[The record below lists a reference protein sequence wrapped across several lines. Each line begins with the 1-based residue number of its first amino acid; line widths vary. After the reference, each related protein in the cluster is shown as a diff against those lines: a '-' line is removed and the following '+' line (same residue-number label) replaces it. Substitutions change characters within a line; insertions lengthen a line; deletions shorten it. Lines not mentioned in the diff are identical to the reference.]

1 MNNGGRVETISQ
13 ALMQTVQEAG
23 KALQSHLRAHAVNA
37 TCVGILS
44 GAGEVIALD
53 DRSFLG
59 GLGIG
64 AKRVLDHIGNNLRRG
79 DIVITNDPYS
89 GAISLRHIF
98 LLCPVYGVSP
108 EPVAILVAQAKV
120 PDVGGAVARGRA
132 HGATELLAEGVR
144 ITPVRLRRHG
154 KSDHGLLET
163 ILLNSRE
170 PEEFRCAII
179 GMRNAVESVEI
190 SLRKLLEE
198 FGDSAVGAVFDEVLE
213 RAAGEARMLLRRI
226 PDASASA
233 GRLLPGDGTGRDDL
247 LVSVTVQKDGNRLV
261 LNFSQTG
268 PQSTRFVNSSFANTW
283 KCATSPFALRLEGSG
298 PVNGG
303 TLRCLEI
310 KANEGSLVCPTL
322 PAPTGW
328 GVLCPGAEIFDVV
341 NEALHSLLADEVDLR
356 HPPSLNT
363 TPPGDYDGLA
373 ALLANKA

>member
-1 MNNGGRVETISQ
+1 MNNGGTVETISHGLTQ
-13 ALMQTVQEAG
+13 AVQGAG
-23 KALQSHLRAHAVNA
+23 KVLQRAHANND
-37 TCVGILS
+37 TCVGLLS

-53 DRSFLG
+53 EHAYLG
-59 GLGIG
+59 GLAVG
-64 AKRVLDHIGNNLRRG
+64 AKRVLDHIGSNLRRG

-89 GAISLRHIF
+89 GAISLRHIL
-98 LLCPVYGVSP
+98 LLCPVYGASP

-120 PDVGGAVARGRA
+120 PDVGGAVGGGRA

-144 ITPVRLRRHG
+144 ITPVRLHRHG

-170 PEEFRCAII
+170 PEVFRCAIA
-179 GMRNAVESVEI
+179 GMRNAVESVEV
-190 SLRKLLEE
+190 SLRKLLGEY
-198 FGDSAVGAVFDEVLE
+198 GDSTVGAVFDEVLE
-213 RAAGEARMLLRRI
+213 RAEREARMLLRRI
-226 PDASASA
+226 PNASVSA
-233 GRLLPGDGTGRDDL
+233 ARRLPSDGTGRNDL
-247 LVSVTVQKDGNRLV
+247 LVSVTVQKGRHRLV

-268 PQSTRFVNSSFANTW
+268 SQSTRFVNSSFSNTW

-310 KANEGSLVCPTL
+310 KANEGSLVRPTL

-341 NEALHSLLADEVDLR
+341 NEALQSLLTDEVDLR
-356 HPPSLNT
+356 YRPSLIT
-363 TPPGDYDGLA
+363 TPPGHYDGLA